1 MTIEWLSSKRMQ
13 GVTADTKPT
22 NVPTGTEFMNT
33 QTRVLSV
40 FNGTTWDDV
49 SGGGGATNLDALT
62 DVDLTTTSPTNGDV
76 LTYTSTGT
84 KWIPA
89 GAAGGAVTA
98 SSVTTFTNKSYDAEG
113 TGNVLTNVKDSN
125 IKAAAAI
132 AVSKF
137 ANGTAHQ
144 ILATNAAG
152 NGTIWTNP
160 IPLAYD
166 YLISKIS
173 TTYYATKSG
182 ETVPK
187 YSGTALHTV
196 CNSAATDLGATGGVI
211 AFAANS
217 TFTTSGGSIDLVD
230 NVTWRGMDR
239 ITSIIKNSSANQIF
253 YWNPGGGTQLTN
265 AGITDLHMIIH
276 DPSTTAAAVYI
287 DGSKNIKFNRN
298 WVESKSTPSS
308 AIISAFFDTDNLTH
322 FHDDGEF
329 KDNWFS
335 GPNNGQD
342 AFGNG
347 NLRNCIVEGNFFKD
361 LDGQAI
367 GTASPIYTTFANNM
381 FRNTGNAI
389 GCETVTEDCIISG
402 NMCYNTAGIKLAGV
416 DTTNVSRRNLITN
429 NYIIYGHGG
438 IEAGN
443 CVDDRIEGNKIIRT
457 QTYGIRGAMNR
468 CIIKDNEFIDTN
480 HSNASTTV
488 GGVSTTRGGIMIVN
502 NAHVSNPVP
511 DMDNNIIQ
519 GNKLVD
525 TGATFTDPVSAT
537 SKSGNT
543 GPIALDTNCDSNILI
558 DNQYIGLVSGTVVSD
573 YGTNTL
579 IRDLTPDSFDTL
591 KNTTGMVSELYL
603 PDTGSYGSGIFAA
616 AKATTQGTS
625 GYDFGATFPSRHYT
639 TGAVS
644 GNKAGRTV
652 SNADTKRNTLPKLF
666 CKFSIASTA
675 DHALFIGWATGFDYD
690 AVHATTPLN
699 AMMGI
704 GVAVITGVSNFRIIH
719 NDASGAC
726 TSIDTTKA
734 LDTSFHTIE
743 IWTDNT
749 NWYYDFD
756 KGFKKGTITTDMP
769 DASTNMYL
777 HWTNLTNT
785 TATKKFNVSKL
796 LVRLK
801 G

>member
-22 NVPTGTEFMNT
+22 TVPTGTEFMNT

-40 FNGTTWDDV
+40 FNGTSWDDV
-49 SGGGGATNLDALT
+49 SGGGGSSNLDGLT
-62 DVDLTTTSPTNGDV
+62 DVDLTTDTPDNGDV

-84 KWIPA
+84 KWVPA
-89 GAAGGAVTA
+89 APPGAGGTVTA

-125 IKAAAAI
+125 IKTAAAI

-137 ANGTAHQ
+137 ANGAAHQ
-144 ILATNAAG
+144 LLATNAAG
-152 NGTIWTNP
+152 NGTIWTNT

-187 YSGTALHTV
+187 YSGTGLTTV
-196 CNSAATDLGATGGVI
+196 IGNVVSDLGSTGGVI
-211 AFAANS
+211 AFAAN
-217 TFTTSGGSIDLVD
+217 TIFITSGAVIAMA
-230 NVTWRGMDR
+230 NNITFKGMDR
-239 ITSIIKNSSANQIF
+239 ITSIIKNSSAHQIF
-253 YWNPGGGTQLTN
+253 YWNDGGGAQLTN
-265 AGITDLHMIIH
+265 AGITDLHLIIH

-287 DGSKNIKFNRN
+287 DGSKNMKFNRN

-308 AIISAFFDTDNLTH
+308 PIISAFFDTESLAH
-322 FHDDGEF
+322 YHDDGEF

-335 GPNNGQD
+335 GNNNGQD

-347 NLRNCIVEGNFFKD
+347 NLRNCLVTGNFFRD

-402 NMCYNTAGIKLAGV
+402 NMCYNTGGIKLAG
-416 DTTNVSRRNLITN
+416 DGTNNVSRRNQVLN
-429 NYIIYGHGG
+429 NFIIYGSGG

-443 CVDDRIEGNKIIRT
+443 CYYDTIQGNKIVRT
-457 QTYGIRGAMNR
+457 SSNGIRGSCHN
-468 CIIKDNEFIDTN
+468 CIIRNNEFIDTN
-480 HSNASTTV
+480 HSNTSTTV
-488 GGVSTTRGGIMIVN
+488 NSVSQTRGGILLVN
-502 NAHVSNPVP
+502 NTSNQP
-511 DMDNNIIQ
+511 DSDNNIIQ

-525 TGATFTDPVSAT
+525 TGATFTDPVSVT

-543 GPIALDTNCDSNILI
+543 GPIVLDTNCDSNILI
-558 DNQYIGLVSGTVVSD
+558 DNQYIGLVGGTVVDS
-573 YGTNTL
+573 GTNT
-579 IRDLTPDSFDTL
+579 IVRDITPDIFDNMKYTQA
-591 KNTTGMVSELYL
+591 MISELNI
-603 PDTGSYGSGIFAA
+603 PDNGSYGSGIFSTLYAS
-616 AKATTQGTS
+616 TTGRGTT

-639 TGAVS
+639 TTSAS
-644 GNKAGRTV
+644 GDKAGRT
-652 SNADTKRNTLPKLF
+652 NFADTRRNMLPKLF

-743 IWTDNT
+743 IWSDNT
-749 NWYYDFD
+749 NWYYNFD
-756 KGFKKGTITTDMP
+756 KGFKTGTITTDMP
-769 DASTNMYL
+769 DASTIMYL

-796 LVRLK
+796 ITKIK